1 MSTTTSIPA
10 SPKKLN
16 TGAWGAWASTE
27 SVKVGDTLAIS
38 TKSGKSWTARVTKV
52 IWRGKGGAI
61 CETLS
66 APRAQPARR
75 QSYRPQRAYASAPSC
90 GYPCPVTRQ
99 RCTPSNPCHDCQ

>member
-1 MSTTTSIPA
+1 MSAFPNSIPA
-10 SPKKLN
+10 SPKKLRN
-16 TGAWGAWASTE
+16 GQWGAWADSE
-27 SVKVGDTLAIS
+27 AVKVGDTLYIS
-38 TKSGKSWTARVTKV
+38 TKSGKSWNARITKV

-66 APRAQPARR
+66 MTHAQPTSR
-75 QSYRPQRAYASAPSC
+75 QSYRPQRAYASSC